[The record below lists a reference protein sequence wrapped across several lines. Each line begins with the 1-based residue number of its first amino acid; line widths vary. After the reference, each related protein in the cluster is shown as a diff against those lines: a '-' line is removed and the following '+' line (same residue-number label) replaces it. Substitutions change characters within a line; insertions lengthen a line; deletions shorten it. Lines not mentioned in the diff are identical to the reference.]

1 MKRLGL
7 ALLATIALAGCG
19 GPDAPVTKEVQA
31 RGLTYAQG
39 VTADDREWIEQALK
53 GARPEAAALI
63 DDVDGMVTI
72 TTAGPPDA
80 PWAGLTHEV
89 APGSFQITLNLA
101 YLDGERKQDRNVVV
115 LHEFGHVIDFA
126 LTPPEVRDELAGS
139 LPPVGNCV
147 TAGRG
152 DCATPE
158 ERFADTFAKWALRG
172 AVSLYGAGYNVA
184 TPASLEDWG
193 APLSALAVE
202 IDVKTGK

>member
-80 PWAGLTHEV
+80 PG
-89 APGSFQITLNLA
+89 PGSRMKSRPAASRSPSTSP
-101 YLDGERKQDRNVVV
+101 
-115 LHEFGHVIDFA
+115 
-126 LTPPEVRDELAGS
+126 TS
-139 LPPVGNCV
+139 
-147 TAGRG
+147 TASASRT
-152 DCATPE
+152 AT
-158 ERFADTFAKWALRG
+158 
-172 AVSLYGAGYNVA
+172 
-184 TPASLEDWG
+184 
-193 APLSALAVE
+193 
-202 IDVKTGK
+202 